1 MLKFLGLLVLFG
13 WQLCHAKEHHKPEPQ
28 ELQRY
33 QTLRQKRLVY
43 HNFKQSAL
51 FTVPGYTGK
60 EAEDDNEPP
69 FLPSL
74 ECGDEFY
81 NLTKGAF
88 GTITSPNYPRRYQP
102 DLQCEWILE
111 SVPGTVIEATFFDSV
126 TQPWLFGFY
135 DYIKVS
141 LDGNWTQFHRFAGDI
156 NYKTPYTL
164 VSKGNRIVVRF
175 VTSSWLNFRGFSMF
189 YAVRNRHRG
198 DNSPQVNEFGSV
210 QNNNVVAVCNR
221 KPVLPP
227 KRDNDKFIQNS
238 NVKIINGEV
247 AVAHQ
252 YPFTVALLIDGQ
264 YFCAGTLLDD
274 TNILTAA
281 HCVADAERIVA
292 IFGLH
297 NMTNPA
303 ERYYSRQIRLIEF
316 PQTANH
322 VFLHPHFNPD
332 SGAND
337 IAIVR
342 VLQKVKLTGY
352 VQPIYLPSI
361 YSASNT
367 FYGKDLKTVG
377 WGQYD
382 INSDG
387 ISTVL
392 REGRARVISNH
403 DCREEFRGAITGNN
417 LCTLTPFKPTES
429 PENANST
436 TTAPL
441 KYLTRSNIT
450 NENENPEEIEESET
464 EASYQPD
471 FISPCFGDAGGP
483 LFADFKET
491 ADGTKEPIKQECVD
505 ARPNGSS
512 DDDDDLKNQPACDR
526 PKELSKK
533 WYVLVGVVSFG
544 TKVCGEDIPVAY
556 SRVSAYL
563 EWIAYV
569 TGRHG

>member
-13 WQLCHAKEHHKPEPQ
+13 GQLCFAKEYHKPEPQ

-43 HNFKQSAL
+43 ESFKPSAL
-51 FTVPGYTGK
+51 YTVPGYTGK
-60 EAEDDNEPP
+60 EISEDDNEPP

-81 NLTKGAF
+81 NLTKGSF
-88 GTITSPNYPRRYQP
+88 GTITSPNYPRRYHP

-111 SVPGTVIEATFFDSV
+111 SAPGTVIEATFFDSV

-141 LDGNWTQFHRFAGDI
+141 LDGNWTQFNRFAGDI
-156 NYKTPYTL
+156 NYKTPFTL
-164 VSKGNRIVVRF
+164 ISKGNRIVVRF
-175 VTSSWLNFRGFSMF
+175 ITSSWLNFRGFSMF
-189 YAVRNRHRG
+189 YVVRNRHRG

-210 QNNNVVAVCNR
+210 LNNNVVAVCNT
-221 KPVLPP
+221 KPQSLPP
-227 KRDNDKFIQNS
+227 QRDNDRLPQSGNNNI
-238 NVKIINGEV
+238 KIINGEV
-247 AVAHQ
+247 SVAHQ

-264 YFCAGTLLDD
+264 YFCSGTLLDD

-281 HCVADAERIVA
+281 HCVAGAERIVA

-361 YSASNT
+361 FSASNT

-403 DCREEFRGAITGNN
+403 DCREEFRGAITGNSI
-417 LCTLTPFKPTES
+417 CTLTPYTS
-429 PENANST
+429 PSSEQEAKGNST
-436 TTAPL
+436 TSAPALL
-441 KYLTRSNIT
+441 KYFGRSNIT
-450 NENENPEEIEESET
+450 NENPDEV
-464 EASYQPD
+464 EASEPEAPNQPD
-471 FISPCFGDAGGP
+471 YISPCFV
-483 LFADFKET
+483 
-491 ADGTKEPIKQECVD
+491 C
-505 ARPNGSS
+505 
-512 DDDDDLKNQPACDR
+512 
-526 PKELSKK
+526 SKK
-533 WYVLVGVVSFG
+533 SN
-544 TKVCGEDIPVAY
+544 
-556 SRVSAYL
+556 
-563 EWIAYV
+563 IAIS
-569 TGRHG
+569 